1 MKKDSE
7 PQKSELPGSG
17 DSGKLNSEGQ
27 TLGWLDVII
36 RDPDDDQEHLEIE
49 EDVAKK
55 KTLILFI
62 SHPLAN
68 VSTVSKKIS
77 RHLEILIIKDEKQF
91 FNNVNRKIKFGRLT
105 LQSMIAAMKTEL
117 SRKEADRIL
126 KDAKMTLNFK
136 VEVYYNFVANRLPQR
151 SNRVVLAREKLKGL
165 VQDFHD
171 IIHHYE
177 EALKVKDTFVEADN
191 GVQEVS
197 EKLEAFD
204 GKDNKTDDK
213 QIEDPPAV
221 SSLDRSSANATR
233 EVQSGGR
240 VSVQERIEQI
250 HIIKSDQKDFKTS
263 TPCESRLSVSSNTSN
278 DQVKQTSQV
287 ESMRQVKFSET
298 KEDISEDREDVS
310 ILVDDQC
317 WRNTN
322 EESNDLAVSNVVEIK
337 KNSDIDFE
345 KFNQL
350 SDVEVSASEKQ
361 EKSELYKTQMR
372 LLECDKELPKEFEY
386 LKDRSA
392 KAFKAGVSWSEN
404 LEIMVKKRSRPQS
417 KKSSRLQSKKSSR
430 LQSKKRSR
438 SQSRKRLRSR
448 FRQRSQSRKRSR
460 LRKRLKSRRKRCS
473 QSRQWP
479 QSRPRKR
486 RK

>member
-1 MKKDSE
+1 MDKDSE
-7 PQKSELPGSG
+7 PQKSELPGSV

-49 EDVAKK
+49 EDVPKK
-55 KTLILFI
+55 RTLILFI

-68 VSTVSKKIS
+68 VSTVSKMIS

-91 FNNVNRKIKFGRLT
+91 FNNVNRKIKLGRLT

-136 VEVYYNFVANRLPQR
+136 VEVYYNFVANRLPQK
-151 SNRVVLAREKLKGL
+151 SNRIVIAREKLKGL
-165 VQDFHD
+165 VQDFYD

-177 EALKVKDTFVEADN
+177 EALKVQDTFVEADN

-310 ILVDDQC
+310 IFVDDQC

-322 EESNDLAVSNVVEIK
+322 EESNNLAVSNVVEIK

-361 EKSELYKTQMR
+361 DKSELYKTQLR

-417 KKSSRLQSKKSSR
+417 KKSSQ
-430 LQSKKRSR
+430 LQSKKRSKLQSRKKSR

-486 RK
+486 RE

>member
-1 MKKDSE
+1 MDKDSE
-7 PQKSELPGSG
+7 PQKSKLPGSV

-49 EDVAKK
+49 EDVPKK
-55 KTLILFI
+55 RTLILFI

-68 VSTVSKKIS
+68 VSTVSKMIS

-91 FNNVNRKIKFGRLT
+91 FNNVKRKIKLGRLT
-105 LQSMIAAMKTEL
+105 IQSMIAAMKTKL

-177 EALKVKDTFVEADN
+177 EALKVQDTFVEADN

-310 ILVDDQC
+310 IFVDDQC
-317 WRNTN
+317 WRNTY

-404 LEIMVKKRSRPQS
+404 LEIMIKKRSRSQS
-417 KKSSRLQSKKSSR
+417 KKSSRLQSEKRSK
-430 LQSKKRSR
+430 LQSRKKSR

-460 LRKRLKSRRKRCS
+460 LRKRLKSRRKHCS

>member
-1 MKKDSE
+1 MEKDSE
-7 PQKSELPGSG
+7 PQKSELPGSV
-17 DSGKLNSEGQ
+17 DSGKLSSEGQ

-77 RHLEILIIKDEKQF
+77 RHLEILFIKDEKQF
-91 FNNVNRKIKFGRLT
+91 FNNVNRKVKLGRLT

-177 EALKVKDTFVEADN
+177 EALKVQDTFVEADN

-263 TPCESRLSVSSNTSN
+263 TPCDSRLPVSSNTSN

-404 LEIMVKKRSRPQS
+404 LDIKVKKRSRSQS
-417 KKSSRLQSKKSSR
+417 KRRSKLQSKK
-430 LQSKKRSR
+430 KSR

-448 FRQRSQSRKRSR
+448 FRQKSQSRKRSR

>member
-1 MKKDSE
+1 M
-7 PQKSELPGSG
+7 
-17 DSGKLNSEGQ
+17 
-27 TLGWLDVII
+27 
-36 RDPDDDQEHLEIE
+36 
-49 EDVAKK
+49 
-55 KTLILFI
+55 
-62 SHPLAN
+62 
-68 VSTVSKKIS
+68 
-77 RHLEILIIKDEKQF
+77 
-91 FNNVNRKIKFGRLT
+91 
-105 LQSMIAAMKTEL
+105 
-117 SRKEADRIL
+117 
-126 KDAKMTLNFK
+126 
-136 VEVYYNFVANRLPQR
+136 
-151 SNRVVLAREKLKGL
+151 
-165 VQDFHD
+165 
-171 IIHHYE
+171 
-177 EALKVKDTFVEADN
+177 
-191 GVQEVS
+191 
-197 EKLEAFD
+197 
-204 GKDNKTDDK
+204 
-213 QIEDPPAV
+213 
-221 SSLDRSSANATR
+221 
-233 EVQSGGR
+233 QSGGR

-310 ILVDDQC
+310 IFVDDQC

-417 KKSSRLQSKKSSR
+417 KKSSQ
-430 LQSKKRSR
+430 LQSKKRSKLQSRKKSR

-460 LRKRLKSRRKRCS
+460 LRKGLKSRRKRCS

>member
-1 MKKDSE
+1 MDKDSE
-7 PQKSELPGSG
+7 PQKSELPGSV

-278 DQVKQTSQV
+278 DQVKQTS
-287 ESMRQVKFSET
+287 
-298 KEDISEDREDVS
+298 
-310 ILVDDQC
+310 
-317 WRNTN
+317 
-322 EESNDLAVSNVVEIK
+322 
-337 KNSDIDFE
+337 
-345 KFNQL
+345 
-350 SDVEVSASEKQ
+350 
-361 EKSELYKTQMR
+361 
-372 LLECDKELPKEFEY
+372 
-386 LKDRSA
+386 
-392 KAFKAGVSWSEN
+392 
-404 LEIMVKKRSRPQS
+404 
-417 KKSSRLQSKKSSR
+417 
-430 LQSKKRSR
+430 
-438 SQSRKRLRSR
+438 
-448 FRQRSQSRKRSR
+448 
-460 LRKRLKSRRKRCS
+460 
-473 QSRQWP
+473 
-479 QSRPRKR
+479 
-486 RK
+486 

>member
-1 MKKDSE
+1 MEKDSE

-17 DSGKLNSEGQ
+17 DSGKLSSEGQ

-68 VSTVSKKIS
+68 VSTVSKMIS
-77 RHLEILIIKDEKQF
+77 RHLEILVIKDEKQF
-91 FNNVNRKIKFGRLT
+91 FNNVNRKIKLGRLT

-177 EALKVKDTFVEADN
+177 EALKVQDTFVEADN

-250 HIIKSDQKDFKTS
+250 HIIKSDQKDSKTS
-263 TPCESRLSVSSNTSN
+263 TPCESRLSVSYNTSN

-322 EESNDLAVSNVVEIK
+322 KESNDLAVSNVVEIK

-386 LKDRSA
+386 IKDRSA
-392 KAFKAGVSWSEN
+392 KAFNAGVSWSEN
-404 LEIMVKKRSRPQS
+404 LDIKVKKRSRSQS
-417 KKSSRLQSKKSSR
+417 KKRSKLQSKK
-430 LQSKKRSR
+430 KSR